1 MRVLRFRPSE
11 NGDGNGAASGLPPP
25 GSSEAANALLYRV
38 ELWDETGTEFR
49 RLLAVT
55 ASAAT
60 GYGAYY
66 AAASEYPDGMI
77 ILTHNGRVLMQWHRQ
92 SN

>member
-1 MRVLRFRPSE
+1 MPVLRFRPSE
-11 NGDGNGAASGLPPP
+11 SGGDNGATNGVPPP
-25 GSSEAANALLYRV
+25 GATEASNALLYRI
-38 ELWDETGTEFR
+38 ELWDGSGTTFK

-66 AAASEYPDGMI
+66 AAASEYPEGMI
-77 ILTHNGRVLMQWHRQ
+77 ILSHRGRVLMQWQRH